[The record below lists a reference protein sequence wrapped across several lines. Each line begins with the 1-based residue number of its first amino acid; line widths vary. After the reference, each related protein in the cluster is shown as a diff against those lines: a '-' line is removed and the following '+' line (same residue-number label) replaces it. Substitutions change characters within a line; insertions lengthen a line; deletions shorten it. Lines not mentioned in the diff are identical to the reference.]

1 MVSKEDMKGCLSIV
15 QHYDRYEN
23 NIASYSFV
31 KVILNSLPI
40 PEDLHLEILGMIFYL
55 SEDTIES
62 DDYDID
68 VNIDSN
74 YETYYLHEDMN
85 FYVDNYSNC
94 DKENEDD
101 YDD

>member
-40 PEDLHLEILGMIFYL
+40 PEDLHLETLGMIF
-55 SEDTIES
+55 I
-62 DDYDID
+62 
-68 VNIDSN
+68 
-74 YETYYLHEDMN
+74 
-85 FYVDNYSNC
+85 
-94 DKENEDD
+94 
-101 YDD
+101 